1 MEGIVVLGVSCGL
14 GGRIYGMWKGC
25 DEIVVGVWI
34 RSDYLTPIGQF
45 ALLSVL
51 HSNLCGA
58 LESLGPIFILQFV
71 QFVLGVPFCHII
83 F

>member
-34 RSDYLTPIGQF
+34 R
-45 ALLSVL
+45 
-51 HSNLCGA
+51 
-58 LESLGPIFILQFV
+58 
-71 QFVLGVPFCHII
+71 
-83 F
+83 